1 VAKIV
6 YFLCTVTAVASAW
19 LLLRAY
25 LQTRAR
31 LLLWS
36 AMCFGGLAAN
46 NVLLVLDRLVL
57 TTQDLSTWRLGI
69 ALVSVLLL
77 VTGLILEGDR

>member
-1 VAKIV
+1 MAKIV
-6 YFLCTVTAVASAW
+6 YLLCAATAGSCAW

-31 LLLWS
+31 MLLWS
-36 AMCFGGLAAN
+36 ALCFGGLTVN

-57 TTQDLSTWRLGI
+57 TSADLSTWRLAV

-77 VTGLILEGDR
+77 LVGLVLEAD